1 MSVSSTPQSIY
12 PGRPRGGL
20 TIVPNRVIGLVS
32 YTDPIRTRGFTRCP
46 VCTLFRRNRLL
57 RPSPRS
63 LLLLAWRVH
72 LSHHYNRTSTTKQQL
87 ACAIPWVAV
96 LSEQSVSSS
105 LAQEPLSRTATWRPD
120 CRPVSSL
127 FQQCRPLPSGKRTL
141 QSNKHP
147 SALSHSVEKRNL
159 CVL

>member
-1 MSVSSTPQSIY
+1 MSVSSTPPSLY

-63 LLLLAWRVH
+63 LLLLAWCEH
-72 LSHHYNRTSTTKQQL
+72 LPHHYNRTSTTKQQL

-96 LSEQSVSSS
+96 LSEQSVG
-105 LAQEPLSRTATWRPD
+105 
-120 CRPVSSL
+120 SSL
-127 FQQCRPLPSGKRTL
+127 FKSLYPGRPRGGLIIVPSRHFSNSADPFLLGRGLCNPTNTLLP
-141 QSNKHP
+141 
-147 SALSHSVEKRNL
+147 
-159 CVL
+159 